1 VIFTETPLA
10 GAYVI
15 DLERRGDARGF
26 FARTF
31 CAREFAEHGL
41 ATDLRAGQH
50 EPVGHTRHAAGPAL
64 SSIPPPKRR
73 S

>member
-1 VIFTETPLA
+1 VIFTETPLY
-10 GAYVI
+10 GAWVI

-41 ATDLRAGQH
+41 VTTFVQGNMSLSATPGTLRGLHYQH
-50 EPVGHTRHAAGPAL
+50 
-64 SSIPPPKRR
+64 PPPKRR